1 MNVESIKQPRQ
12 ETILRDWWSEVK
24 DNFWEEDA
32 RPHVKVLIKELME
45 NTLRQD
51 MKNALKQEWV
61 EEKAPYRNGYYSRGL
76 VSQYGL
82 IDGVQV
88 PRLRN
93 VTYKTRV
100 FKRYKRYQNT
110 VEDLIEDIFL
120 KGISTRKVGD
130 CVQKLLDTRVS
141 ASTVSRITKRLDF
154 KVSAFH
160 KRKILDEYQYLILDG
175 ITLKVK
181 HGGAYHKRL
190 VLVAYGIT
198 LFGKKELIAFR
209 QAKGESQNAWEALLN
224 SLYRRGLLG
233 ENLKLIVMDGSPG
246 LKAAAEVIYPES
258 NIQRCWV
265 HKLRNVT
272 DKVKKKDEKD
282 VLKGAQKIYL
292 AKNRRKAMKAFN
304 RWKERWQ
311 SLYPGAVRCLEKDLG
326 DLLSFFD
333 CPKDHWIKVRTTNA
347 IERSFREV
355 RRRTRVISCFTDTAS
370 SERLIYAIFVHLN
383 NSWKDK
389 LLKGFTQFN

>member
-1 MNVESIKQPRQ
+1 MENVTARTWPP
-12 ETILRDWWSEVK
+12 TAILSNWWKEVK

-32 RPHVKVLIKELME
+32 KPHVKQLVKELME
-45 NTLRQD
+45 NTLKED
-51 MKNALKQEWV
+51 ISNTIKHDW
-61 EEKAPYRNGYYSRGL
+61 EEKVPYRNGYYKRSL

-82 IDGVQV
+82 IDGIRV

-93 VTYKTRV
+93 ETYKTRV
-100 FKRYKRYQNT
+100 FKRYKRHQDI

-130 CVQKLLDTRVS
+130 CVQRLLDTKIS
-141 ASTVSRITKRLDF
+141 ASSVSRITKRLDL
-154 KVSAFH
+154 KVNIFH

-181 HGGAYHKRL
+181 YGGKYHKRL

-198 LFGKKELIAFR
+198 LFGKKELIGFK
-209 QAKGESQNAWEALLN
+209 QAKGESQSSWESLLN

-246 LKAAAEVIYPES
+246 LKSAAEIIYPEAK
-258 NIQRCWV
+258 IQRCWV

-272 DKVKKKDEKD
+272 DKVRKKDEKD
-282 VLKGAQKIYL
+282 VLRGAQAIYL
-292 AKNRRKAMKAFN
+292 AKNRRKAMHAFN
-304 RWKERWQ
+304 RWKNRWQ
-311 SLYPGAVRCLEKDLG
+311 SDYPKAVRCLEKDLEEM
-326 DLLSFFD
+326 LSFFD
-333 CPKDHWIKVRTTNA
+333 CPEDHWIKVRTTNA

-355 RRRTRVISCFTDTAS
+355 RRRTRVISCFTDKAS
-370 SERLIYAIFVHLN
+370 SERLIYAIFMHLN

-389 LLKGFTQFN
+389 PLKGFTQFN